1 MERRGHANGVIT
13 YTFDSFQGQ
22 ALHAHVSTRHGG
34 VSPSPWNSLNF
45 SVKRGDTPERVR
57 ANWER
62 LAEALGLAR
71 EHLVTCRQ
79 VHGTAVAKVDWNDA
93 GQIQEGADALI
104 TDAPGLPLGLVFADC
119 VPLVLYDP
127 ERRALGICHAG
138 WRGTVNGAAV
148 ATLWAMQAAYGVA
161 PASVLAAIG
170 PSIGPAS
177 YQIGPEVADLVRLK
191 LPQADELLAYPDGQE
206 ARPYLN
212 LWQANVVQLQEAGV
226 PPRQIEVSGIDT
238 AQRTDDFFSHRAEQG
253 RCGLFALI
261 AWLDPES

>member
-1 MERRGHANGVIT
+1 MERRVHANGVIT
-13 YTFDSFQGQ
+13 YTFDSLQGQ
-22 ALHAHVSTRHGG
+22 ALNAHVSTRHGG

-57 ANWER
+57 ANWDR

-79 VHGTAVAKVDWNDA
+79 VHGTAVAKVNWDDA

-119 VPLVLYDP
+119 VPLILYDP
-127 ERRALGICHAG
+127 QHRALGICHAG
-138 WRGTVNGAAV
+138 WRGTVNGAAA
-148 ATLWAMQAAYGVA
+148 ATLWAMQAAYGTD
-161 PASVLAAIG
+161 PATVLAGIG

-177 YQIGPEVADLVRLK
+177 YQVGPEVADLVRLK
-191 LPQADELLAYPDGQE
+191 LPQADELLAYPDGE
-206 ARPYLN
+206 AERPYLN

-226 PPRQIEVSGIDT
+226 PLHQIEVSGIDT

-253 RCGLFALI
+253 RCGLFAMI